1 MRKDVLEGVLLH
13 IMNEIHPNFAALAKQ
28 YNCDYRTVKRY
39 YEAGLTG
46 DLDKLRERKP
56 SVPPLLHGFE
66 EIIRDKLELNCSAAS
81 IFYFLGKK
89 GYKGGSVRKMRIYN
103 AKPIFLTNPSFLTT
117 LRKF

>member
-39 YEAGLTG
+39 YEAGLKG

-66 EIIRDKLELNCSAAS
+66 EIIRDKLELNCS
-81 IFYFLGKK
+81 
-89 GYKGGSVRKMRIYN
+89 
-103 AKPIFLTNPSFLTT
+103 
-117 LRKF
+117 